1 MEISREDLLKQ
12 KAALEQQLQ
21 WVNRMLA
28 ASGGDAPAAPI
39 PSPSA
44 PMPDSTPEAPHDPGA
59 DFEAANRRYQSP
71 AAPEPVPAAGTPPY
85 TLPQELQETPSA
97 SVGTFSLAQKI
108 GCFAIAAGI
117 CLGILFALFVLPY
130 LIY

>member
-21 WVNRMLA
+21 WVNRMLGEA
-28 ASGGDAPAAPI
+28 GADAPVATPTA
-39 PSPSA
+39 SP
-44 PMPDSTPEAPHDPGA
+44 TPHTPARDPGA
-59 DFEAANRRYQSP
+59 DFEAANRRYQGT
-71 AAPEPVPAAGTPPY
+71 ATPEPAPIPGTPPFS
-85 TLPQELQETPSA
+85 LPDELQEAQTT